1 MHCWTRETCTARLR
15 NKYSESNKTAGQC
28 AITAFLVQD
37 IFGGEIHELDT
48 GRGLHC
54 YNVID
59 GVAIDLT
66 SEQFGDEGAKLCYEN
81 NPLQPVREIRMA
93 ETQKGERYELLK
105 NNLESYILKSCQK

>member
-1 MHCWTRETCTARLR
+1 MSISSGSAVLLMRQ
-15 NKYSESNKTAGQC
+15 NIGESVG
-28 AITAFLVQD
+28 V
-37 IFGGEIHELDT
+37 
-48 GRGLHC
+48 
-54 YNVID
+54 NV

-93 ETQKGERYELLK
+93 ETQKSERYELLK